1 MTMIR
6 TTLAT
11 ISALLVLTLP
21 ARAADDFIAT
31 PTLRASIT
39 VTSDVVRVGDLID
52 NAGSAALIPLYRSP
66 DLGTTGA
73 LPVAQVLAVLRAKQV
88 IGVMTGDIKEVQVT
102 RLART
107 LVNKDLETAVAS
119 ALERRFGLGDAANI
133 TVTFDRGIADMRL
146 DASNTGVL
154 QPVATRYD
162 ARSGRFDIAFE
173 INNDNN
179 PAPTKLRFTGTA
191 IETVEV
197 AVLTRD
203 IDRVDLLKA
212 SDVAVERRPKAEV
225 TGEAASRDRTLGMQL
240 RRPMRAGTPIRI
252 ADIVKPDFVQR
263 DQNVTVIY
271 QVPGIYLTTRGK
283 AIESGAEGD
292 TISVL
297 NLQTKRTLSG
307 VVTGRGQ
314 VTVQGASQAAPMP
327 AAVEQTSSL
336 KRDEAPAPSIPQ
348 PSSGTWSKPRHPRPR
363 SHKPRSRKFASR
375 KLQPSQSKSCPRSV
389 RVFPS
394 VVSRSLLC
402 CWRLARWRA
411 AAPRSTAC
419 RRSASSRNCRR
430 STIRRRS
437 PVTSRCR
444 CRCRSRKSPPTI
456 RTRYG
461 ATAAAP
467 SSRTSARTRSA
478 TSSR

>member
-11 ISALLVLTLP
+11 ISALLVLALP
-21 ARAADDFIAT
+21 ARAADDFIST

-52 NAGSAALIPLYRSP
+52 NAGSAALIPVYRSP

-73 LPVAQVLAVLRAKQV
+73 LPVAHVLAVLRAKQV

-212 SDVAVERRPKAEV
+212 SDVAMERRPKAEV

-240 RRPMRAGTPIRI
+240 RRPMRAGTPIRV

-336 KRDEAPAPSIPQ
+336 KRDEAPAPVDTAALVRNLVQAPASPAQIAQAQIPQ
-348 PSSGTWSKPRHPRPR
+348 
-363 SHKPRSRKFASR
+363 
-375 KLQPSQSKSCPRSV
+375 V
-389 RVFPS
+389 RVS
-394 VVSRSLLC
+394 Q
-402 CWRLARWRA
+402 
-411 AAPRSTAC
+411 APA
-419 RRSASSRNCRR
+419 
-430 STIRRRS
+430 
-437 PVTSRCR
+437 
-444 CRCRSRKSPPTI
+444 KSE
-456 RTRYG
+456 
-461 ATAAAP
+461 
-467 SSRTSARTRSA
+467 
-478 TSSR
+478 

>member
-11 ISALLVLTLP
+11 ISALLVLALP

-52 NAGSAALIPLYRSP
+52 NAGSAALIPVYRSP

-73 LPVAQVLAVLRAKQV
+73 LPVAHVLAVLRAKQV

-212 SDVAVERRPKAEV
+212 SDVAMERRPKAEV

-240 RRPMRAGTPIRI
+240 RRPMRAGTPIRV

-336 KRDEAPAPSIPQ
+336 KRDEAPAPVDTAALVRNLVQAPASPAQIAQAQIPQ
-348 PSSGTWSKPRHPRPR
+348 
-363 SHKPRSRKFASR
+363 
-375 KLQPSQSKSCPRSV
+375 V
-389 RVFPS
+389 RVSQTP
-394 VVSRSLLC
+394 
-402 CWRLARWRA
+402 A
-411 AAPRSTAC
+411 
-419 RRSASSRNCRR
+419 
-430 STIRRRS
+430 
-437 PVTSRCR
+437 
-444 CRCRSRKSPPTI
+444 KSE
-456 RTRYG
+456 
-461 ATAAAP
+461 
-467 SSRTSARTRSA
+467 
-478 TSSR
+478 

>member
-1 MTMIR
+1 MIR
-6 TTLAT
+6 TTLAA
-11 ISALLVLTLP
+11 ISAFLLLALP
-21 ARAADDFIAT
+21 AQAADDFIAA
-31 PTLRASIT
+31 PTLRASVT

-52 NAGSAALIPLYRSP
+52 NAGSAALIPVYRSP

-107 LVNKDLETAVAS
+107 LANKDLETAVAS

-212 SDVAVERRPKAEV
+212 SDVAMERRPKAEV

-240 RRPMRAGTPIRI
+240 RRPMRAGTPIRV

-336 KRDEAPAPSIPQ
+336 KRDEAPAPVDTAALVRNLVQAPASPAQIAQAQIPQ
-348 PSSGTWSKPRHPRPR
+348 VRG
-363 SHKPRSRKFASR
+363 
-375 KLQPSQSKSCPRSV
+375 SQAPAKSE
-389 RVFPS
+389 
-394 VVSRSLLC
+394 
-402 CWRLARWRA
+402 
-411 AAPRSTAC
+411 
-419 RRSASSRNCRR
+419 
-430 STIRRRS
+430 
-437 PVTSRCR
+437 
-444 CRCRSRKSPPTI
+444 
-456 RTRYG
+456 
-461 ATAAAP
+461 
-467 SSRTSARTRSA
+467 
-478 TSSR
+478 

>member
-1 MTMIR
+1 MIR

-11 ISALLVLTLP
+11 ISALLVLALP

-52 NAGSAALIPLYRSP
+52 NAGSAALIPVYRSP

-73 LPVAQVLAVLRAKQV
+73 LPVAHVLAVLRAKQV

-191 IETVEV
+191 TETVEV

-212 SDVAVERRPKAEV
+212 SDVAMERRPKAEV

-240 RRPMRAGTPIRI
+240 RRPMRAGTPIRV

-336 KRDEAPAPSIPQ
+336 KRDEAPAPVDTAALVRNLVQTPASPAQIAQAQIPQ
-348 PSSGTWSKPRHPRPR
+348 
-363 SHKPRSRKFASR
+363 
-375 KLQPSQSKSCPRSV
+375 V
-389 RVFPS
+389 RVS
-394 VVSRSLLC
+394 Q
-402 CWRLARWRA
+402 
-411 AAPRSTAC
+411 APA
-419 RRSASSRNCRR
+419 
-430 STIRRRS
+430 
-437 PVTSRCR
+437 
-444 CRCRSRKSPPTI
+444 KSE
-456 RTRYG
+456 
-461 ATAAAP
+461 
-467 SSRTSARTRSA
+467 
-478 TSSR
+478 

>member
-1 MTMIR
+1 MIR

-11 ISALLVLTLP
+11 ISALLVLALP

-88 IGVMTGDIKEVQVT
+88 IGVMTGDIREVQVT

-107 LVNKDLETAVAS
+107 LVNKDLETAVAT

-240 RRPMRAGTPIRI
+240 RRPMRAGTPIRV

-314 VTVQGASQAAPMP
+314 VTVQGASQAAPMT

-336 KRDEAPAPSIPQ
+336 KRDEAPAPVDTAALVRNLVQTPASPAQIAQAQIPQ
-348 PSSGTWSKPRHPRPR
+348 
-363 SHKPRSRKFASR
+363 
-375 KLQPSQSKSCPRSV
+375 V
-389 RVFPS
+389 RVS
-394 VVSRSLLC
+394 Q
-402 CWRLARWRA
+402 
-411 AAPRSTAC
+411 APA
-419 RRSASSRNCRR
+419 
-430 STIRRRS
+430 
-437 PVTSRCR
+437 
-444 CRCRSRKSPPTI
+444 KSE
-456 RTRYG
+456 
-461 ATAAAP
+461 
-467 SSRTSARTRSA
+467 
-478 TSSR
+478 